1 MPTEMHKELELNL
14 KILLQVNK
22 RLFRPPHV
30 IEHVANVSIALGDVQ
45 GVLAGNLDL
54 DIQGLLIVL
63 QRWLVLTLAVVNNPD
78 VAVALGHIQG
88 VLAAQAD
95 LGFQNCRFHG
105 LGRSGLVTRSC

>member
-78 VAVALGHIQG
+78 VAVALGHIRESWPHRQIL
-88 VLAAQAD
+88 VSRIVD
-95 LGFQNCRFHG
+95 FT
-105 LGRSGLVTRSC
+105 GLVVVAW